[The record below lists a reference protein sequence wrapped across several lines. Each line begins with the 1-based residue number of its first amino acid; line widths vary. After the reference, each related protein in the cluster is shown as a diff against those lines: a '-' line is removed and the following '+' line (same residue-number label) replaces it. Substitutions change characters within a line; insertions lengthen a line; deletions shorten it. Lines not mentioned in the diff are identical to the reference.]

1 MRTRPERPSPACL
14 KKLPLLPSGVPLFS
28 VLACTLWAQPVMAM
42 EIGYNPDWMIRW
54 DNTFRHIVGVR
65 TQGVDDDIAYDP
77 RFDES
82 DYKFSD
88 SGDIVTNR
96 SSLLSELDISYKGKF
111 GARVSGSV
119 WKDFAYDDKV
129 ETAPEFAALGSSY
142 DNDRYS
148 HYTERFYVEGAELLD
163 AFAFANIPIGDRTLS
178 LKVGQQTQYWGISLF
193 QGFHSISYSQSPL
206 NLGKSL
212 ATPGSD
218 LSELFLPREQVYM
231 QIPLTRDLTLA
242 AQYFYGWDSNRFPE
256 GGTYLGFI
264 DFMFKGPDQWPLVA
278 PGTPG
283 FPNGYAARRSPSYEP
298 DNNNNNHGV
307 SLRWSPDFLAGTV
320 GAYYRR
326 MDETQPWAPIAVLDP
341 VFMVPASYH
350 SSYNQG
356 VDLVGLSIDKQI
368 GDLSVGAEMSYRHNT
383 ALNSSAIATPGT
395 DGSMG
400 ATGDSFHMVVNALAG
415 LEPTAFYDTG
425 SASVEVA
432 WGRLLDVNDNE
443 HLYRGE
449 GYDGCPVGDDKWDG
463 CSTRDVINVAA
474 RFEPQWLQ
482 AAPGLDLSAPVS
494 ATWGAYGTGATLS
507 GGFQG
512 SVVYSA
518 GISATL
524 YRNYTF
530 SLSYAGYQ
538 YRQKDI
544 DATPGYTSKGN
555 GYYFLNDRDWVSLSF
570 EASF

>member
-1 MRTRPERPSPACL
+1 MRIRPLRPSLAPAL
-14 KKLPLLPSGVPLFS
+14 GLPLVITSALLS
-28 VLACTLWAQPVMAM
+28 QPATAM

-65 TQGVDDDIAYDP
+65 TQGIDDDIAYDP

-82 DYKFSD
+82 NYKFSD

-96 SSLLSELDISYKGKF
+96 SSLLSEFDISYKGKF

-148 HYTERFYVEGAELLD
+148 HYTERYYVEGAELLD
-163 AFAFANIPIGDRTLS
+163 AFVFANIPLGDRFLS
-178 LKVGQQTQYWGISLF
+178 LKVGQQTQYWGTSLF
-193 QGFHSISYSQSPL
+193 QGFHSISYSQSPI

-231 QIPLTRDLTLA
+231 QIPLTRELTLA
-242 AQYFYGWDSNRFPE
+242 AQYFYGWESNRFPE

-264 DFMFKGPDQWPLVA
+264 DFMFNGPDKWPLIA

-283 FPNGYAARRSPSYEP
+283 FPDGYAARRAQNFEP

-307 SLRWSPDFLAGTV
+307 SLRWTPDALAGTV

-326 MDETQPWAPIAVLDP
+326 MDETQPWAPIAVFNTMGLP
-341 VFMVPASYH
+341 ESYH
-350 SSYNQG
+350 QSYNQG
-356 VDLVGLSIDKQI
+356 VDLFGLSIDKQI

-383 ALNSSAIATPGT
+383 ALNSTAVAAPGT
-395 DGSMG
+395 DGSEG
-400 ATGDSFHMVVNALAG
+400 AIGDSFHMVINALAG

-425 SASVEVA
+425 SAALEVA
-432 WGRLLDVNDNE
+432 WGRLMDVNENE
-443 HLYRGE
+443 HLYKGE

-463 CSTRDVINVAA
+463 CATRDVINVAG
-474 RFEPQWLQ
+474 RFEPEWLQ
-482 AAPGLDLSAPVS
+482 AAPGLDLSLPMSV
-494 ATWGAYGTGATLS
+494 TWGAYGTGATLS

-518 GISATL
+518 GVSATL
-524 YRNYTF
+524 YRNYSLT
-530 SLSYAGYQ
+530 LSYAGYD

-544 DATPGYTSKGN
+544 DATPGYSSKGN
-555 GYYFLNDRDWVSLSF
+555 GYYFLNDKDWVSLAF

>member
-1 MRTRPERPSPACL
+1 MKIKPTNASLAPL
-14 KKLPLLPSGVPLFS
+14 YGLPLVITSALLS
-28 VLACTLWAQPVMAM
+28 QPVSAV

-54 DNTFRHIVGVR
+54 DNTLRHIVGVR

-82 DYKFSD
+82 EYKFGD

-96 SSLLSELDISYKGKF
+96 SSLLSEFDLSYKGHF

-129 ETAPEFAALGSSY
+129 EASPELAALGFGTSY

-163 AFAFANIPIGDRTLS
+163 AFAFANIPLGDRTLS

-231 QIPLTRDLTLA
+231 QIPLTQDLTLA

-264 DFMFKGPDQWPLVA
+264 DFMFNGPDQFELA
-278 PGTPG
+278 PG
-283 FPNGYAARRSPSYEP
+283 FAVRRGRNFEP
-298 DNNNNNHGV
+298 ENNNNNHGV
-307 SLRWSPDFLAGTV
+307 SLRWTPDFLAGTV

-326 MDETQPWAPIAVLDP
+326 MDETQPWAPIITLNPLALPALVP
-341 VFMVPASYH
+341 VSYH
-350 SSYNQG
+350 QAYNEG
-356 VDLVGLSIDKQI
+356 VDLAGLSIDKQI
-368 GDLSVGAEMSYRHNT
+368 GDLSVGAEVSYRHNT
-383 ALNSSAIATPGT
+383 ALNSAGFAIPGT
-395 DGSMG
+395 DGSEG
-400 ATGDSFHMVVNALAG
+400 AMGDSFHMVINALAG
-415 LEPTAFYDTG
+415 LEPTFLYDTG
-425 SASVEVA
+425 SAALEVA
-432 WGRLLDVNDNE
+432 WGRLMDVTENE
-443 HLYRGE
+443 ELYRGE
-449 GYDGCPVGDDKWDG
+449 GYGGCPEGDDKWDG
-463 CSTRDVINVAA
+463 CSTRDVINVSGK
-474 RFEPQWLQ
+474 FEPQWLQ
-482 AAPGLDLSAPVS
+482 AAPGLDLSMPIS

-518 GISATL
+518 GVSATL
-524 YRNYTF
+524 YRNYSFT
-530 SLSYAGYQ
+530 LSYAGYE
-538 YRQKDI
+538 YRQKEA

-555 GYYFLNDRDWVSLSF
+555 GYYFLNDRDWVSLAF